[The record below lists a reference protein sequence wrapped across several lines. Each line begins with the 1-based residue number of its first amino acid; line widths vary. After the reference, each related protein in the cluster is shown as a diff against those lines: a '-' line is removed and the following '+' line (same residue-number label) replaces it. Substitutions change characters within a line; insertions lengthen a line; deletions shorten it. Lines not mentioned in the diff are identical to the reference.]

1 MICCLLIEQQVY
13 RKLILLAI
21 LDIFLYEE
29 TLVKGKIMFIQT
41 EETPNPESLKFLPG
55 RVVIENGTY
64 NFTHNEKACESILAE
79 SLLAVEG
86 VAQVFFGYDFI
97 TVTKQTDFQ
106 WSTLK
111 PYILTRIMDH
121 FISGQPVLSEKTSQ
135 TQVFDDADPV
145 VNQIRE
151 LIETRVRPAVAMD
164 GGDIIFNRFEDGIV
178 FLEMRGSCSGCP
190 SSTATLK
197 SGIENMLKHYVPEVN
212 EVRAI

>member
-1 MICCLLIEQQVY
+1 
-13 RKLILLAI
+13 
-21 LDIFLYEE
+21 
-29 TLVKGKIMFIQT
+29 MFIQT